1 MANVWYVTSNSQND
15 LVFYLWHHYLS
26 LELTLPSLSPI
37 LAWIIWY
44 PLFVRNVFC
53 NKDEPLYKVFI
64 VVYTCVRRTAIR
76 LDKVPD
82 ASCSSFTG
90 SSKLFIPVNGVVDL
104 YISDNAKCFTGQGL
118 GDYLSTLSISLRYK
132 LEVSP
137 WWRGVLEWMVQV
149 VKGSL
154 RKFLPKSKLTYEE
167 LLTVIF
173 EIKSFANSRPLCYVY
188 DNSIEKVIT
197 SPHLLLGRHIL
208 TKFNSDFNENNIDSN
223 ALSGWAHYLQ
233 TLIDHY
239 WNRWRREYLSELR
252 ERHKLTNVF
261 PDCQNKLKEV
271 VIIEETHALKS
282 R

>member
-1 MANVWYVTSNSQND
+1 M
-15 LVFYLWHHYLS
+15 FYLWHHYLS

-64 VVYTCVRRTAIR
+64 VVYTCVSRTAIR

-104 YISDNAKCFTGQGL
+104 YISDNAKCFTGQEL

-137 WWRGVLEWMVQV
+137 WWRGVLE
-149 VKGSL
+149 
-154 RKFLPKSKLTYEE
+154 
-167 LLTVIF
+167 
-173 EIKSFANSRPLCYVY
+173 
-188 DNSIEKVIT
+188 
-197 SPHLLLGRHIL
+197 
-208 TKFNSDFNENNIDSN
+208 
-223 ALSGWAHYLQ
+223 
-233 TLIDHY
+233 
-239 WNRWRREYLSELR
+239 
-252 ERHKLTNVF
+252 
-261 PDCQNKLKEV
+261 
-271 VIIEETHALKS
+271 
-282 R
+282 